1 VRVLRIALAA
11 ALAIL
16 LLMTVLVAVVILAP
30 FGGGSGPEVL
40 ASDQTLSFPIAQ
52 DVADLDPA
60 QISSPADVDVLRNV
74 FSGLYKFDQKLQ
86 EVPDLAVGLPLVS
99 LNGLTYTFQI
109 RHDAKF
115 SNGDP
120 ITADDFVYSWN
131 RAASKQG
138 DYASLFQ
145 PIVGYQAVA
154 DGRSK
159 TMSGLVKLDA
169 YSFTTTLTKP
179 AGYWLT
185 TVALWPFWIVDSKV
199 IASTGDNVWFT
210 NPQTLIGSG
219 PFRMTSRSAG
229 QALDFEPVPQWY
241 GGSTGRITHVHIDVV
256 ADQSVQISRYE
267 SGSYSLIGY
276 ARQGLPPT
284 AAVRYTTDPKLRSQ
298 LQLIPAGV
306 TFWAGF
312 NMSKGPFAG
321 LANGLAGRQAFSTAI
336 DRNALAAA
344 VCNQGTACVPATG
357 GLVSRGLVGYLG
369 DGADPNAKF
378 DPVAAKAE
386 YKKWD
391 PTGAKVKGLAYT
403 YDTDPF
409 NKAVCVN
416 LVAQWFKNL
425 GVTVKCVEVD
435 RKTFFDQRNGKCDYS
450 LFRQSWDADYD
461 NPQDWFDYLFVSINS
476 GGSCYSNPLFDKAVR
491 AADQKPIASAVADYK
506 GAGQTLM
513 GHIVFADLV
522 YGVQQY
528 LAHPWVKGVGGN
540 ALYDFSWTDARI
552 IKH

>member
-1 VRVLRIALAA
+1 MRALRIAVAA

-16 LLMTVLVAVVILAP
+16 LLFTVVVAFVILAP
-30 FGGGSGPEVL
+30 FGGGAAPEVL

-86 EVPDLAVGLPLVS
+86 EVPDLATGPPIIS

-115 SNGDP
+115 SNGDL
-120 ITADDFVYSWN
+120 ITADDFLYSWN

-154 DGRSK
+154 DGRAK

-169 YSFTTTLTKP
+169 YSFTTTLTRP

-185 TVALWPFWIVDSKV
+185 TVALWPFWLVDSKV
-199 IASTGDNVWFT
+199 IAANGDNVWFT

-241 GGSTGRITHVHIDVV
+241 GGSTGRIVHVHIDVL

-267 SGSYSLIGY
+267 SGLYSLIGY
-276 ARQGLPPT
+276 ARQGLAPA
-284 AAVRYTTDPKLRSQ
+284 AAVRYTTDPKLHSQ

-312 NMSKGPFAG
+312 NMSKGPFSG
-321 LANGLAGRQAFSTAI
+321 LATGLAGRHAFATAI
-336 DRNALAAA
+336 DRNALAVA

-357 GLVSRGLVGYLG
+357 GLVSKGLIGYLG

-378 DPVAAKAE
+378 DAAAAKAE

-409 NKAVCVN
+409 NKAVCIN
-416 LVAQWFKNL
+416 LTTQWFKNL

-435 RKTFFDQRNGKCDYS
+435 RKTFFDRRNGRCAYP
-450 LFRQSWDADYD
+450 LFRQSWNADYD
-461 NPQDWFDYLFVSINS
+461 NPQDWFDYLFVAINS

-491 AADQKPIASAVADYK
+491 AADQKTIATAVADYK
-506 GAGQTLM
+506 GAGVTLM
-513 GHIVFADLV
+513 GHVVFADLL

-528 LAHPWVKGVGGN
+528 LTHPWVKGVGGN
-540 ALYDFSWTDARI
+540 ALYDFAWTDARI
-552 IKH
+552 TKH

>member
-1 VRVLRIALAA
+1 MRALRIALAA
-11 ALAIL
+11 ALAVL
-16 LLMTVLVAVVILAP
+16 LLITVLVAVVILAP
-30 FGGGSGPEVL
+30 FGGGGAPEVL

-60 QISSPADVDVLRNV
+60 QISSPADVDILRNV
-74 FSGLYKFDQKLQ
+74 FSGLYKFDEKLQ
-86 EVPDLAVGLPLVS
+86 EVPDLAIGSPLIS
-99 LNGLTYTFQI
+99 LNRLTYTFQI

-159 TMSGLVKLDA
+159 SMSGLVKLDA

-199 IASTGDNVWFT
+199 IATAGDNVWFT

-267 SGSYSLIGY
+267 SGVYSLIGY

-284 AAVRYTTDPKLRSQ
+284 AAVQYTTDPKLRSQ
-298 LQLIPAGV
+298 LQLIPAGL
-306 TFWAGF
+306 TFWAAF

-321 LANGLAGRQAFSTAI
+321 LATGLAGRQAFSIAI

-357 GLVSRGLVGYLG
+357 GLVSKGLVGFLG

-391 PTGAKVKGLAYT
+391 PTGAKVRGLTYT

-416 LVAQWFKNL
+416 LAAQWFKNL

-435 RKTFFDQRNGKCDYS
+435 RLTFFNQRNGKCAYP
-450 LFRQSWDADYD
+450 LFRQSWSADYD
-461 NPQDWFDYLFVSINS
+461 NPQDWFDYLFVAINS
-476 GGSCYSNPLFDKAVR
+476 GGSCYSNPIFDTAVR
-491 AADQKPIASAVADYK
+491 AADQKPLGTAVADYK
-506 GAGQTLM
+506 AAGQTLM
-513 GHIVFADLV
+513 GHIVFANLV

-552 IKH
+552 LKH

>member
-1 VRVLRIALAA
+1 MKGMRIALAA
-11 ALAIL
+11 ALAVL
-16 LLMTVLVAVVILAP
+16 LLITILVAVVVLAP
-30 FGGGSGPEVL
+30 FGGGSAPEVL

-52 DVADLDPA
+52 DVADFDPA
-60 QISSPADVDVLRNV
+60 QISSPADVDVMRNV

-86 EVPDLAVGLPLVS
+86 EVPDLAIGPPIIS
-99 LNGLTYTFQI
+99 LNGLTYTFQL

-120 ITADDFVYSWN
+120 ITADDFLYSWN

-138 DYASLFQ
+138 DYASLFG
-145 PIVGYQAVA
+145 PMVGYQAVA
-154 DGRSK
+154 DGRTTK
-159 TMSGLVKLDA
+159 MSGLVKLDA

-185 TVALWPFWIVDSKV
+185 TVALWPFWLVDSKV
-199 IASTGDNVWFT
+199 IATAGDNVWFT

-219 PFRMTSRSAG
+219 PFRITAHSAG

-267 SGSYSLIGY
+267 SGLYSLIGY

-298 LQLIPAGV
+298 LQLIPAGL

-312 NMSKGPFAG
+312 NLSKGPFAG
-321 LANGLAGRQAFSTAI
+321 IASGLAGRHAFSTAI

-357 GLVSRGLVGYLG
+357 GLISKGLVGYLA
-369 DGADPNAKF
+369 DGADVNTKF
-378 DPVAAKAE
+378 DAAAAKVE
-386 YKKWD
+386 YRKWD
-391 PTGAKVKGLAYT
+391 PNGTKMKGLTYT

-409 NKAVCVN
+409 NKAVCAN
-416 LVAQWFKNL
+416 LVAQWQKNL

-435 RKTFFDQRNGKCDYS
+435 RKTFFDQRNGKCAYP
-450 LFRQSWDADYD
+450 LFRQSWSADYD
-461 NPQDWFDYLFVSINS
+461 HPQNWFDYLFVASSS
-476 GGSCYSNPLFDKAVR
+476 GGSCYANPAFDKSVR
-491 AADQKPIASAVADYK
+491 AADQKPIATALADYK
-506 GAGQTLM
+506 AAGQTLM
-513 GHIVFADLV
+513 GHVVFAGLV

-540 ALYDFSWTDARI
+540 ALYDFAWTDARMV
-552 IKH
+552 KH